1 MATAPFRLRV
11 VPAGLALLGF
21 LAVLAL
27 PGPAAAEDFTGFY
40 AGINAGYG
48 WQAKRPDIRSGSP
61 LPAWGR
67 TPEADALPPSATRAA
82 DRNPFLTGKG
92 AGERAGKGTGR

>member
-27 PGPAAAEDFTGFY
+27 PGRAAAEDFTGFY

-48 WQAKRPDIRSGSP
+48 WHKRPDIRSGSS
-61 LPAWGR
+61 LPAWGG

-82 DRNPFLTGKG
+82 DRNPFLTGKEAAKG
-92 AGERAGKGTGR
+92 AGERAGR